1 MGEQELKCKNRYIK
15 AFHKVTLLSGVVAGP
30 IYMRRQKLKPTA
42 SVTGVARK
50 GVGAG
55 GVAKGRGKGPPN
67 RNFLPKGRK
76 TTTHECR
83 HLLILTN

>member
-15 AFHKVTLLSGVVAGP
+15 AFHKVTLL
-30 IYMRRQKLKPTA
+30 RQKLKPTA

-67 RNFLPKGRK
+67 RNFLQKGRK
-76 TTTHECR
+76 TTTNESR